1 LKCKFR
7 MKKVLF
13 VKLAAFLCWKCFLL
27 FSPRSLNNLVLPN
40 ALETLKTQNNNE
52 NIISWSSKYT
62 EREVGLVG
70 VNGVKVHPIMEIFC
84 RLVNRTQ
91 TKGTPSGFFQNLKTQ
106 PNNFKKIKFSFFGCL
121 TCVPLLCKN
130 LPV

>member
-1 LKCKFR
+1 MQIPHEESVICKTSSVFVLKMF
-7 MKKVLF
+7 F
-13 VKLAAFLCWKCFLL
+13 VIYL

-91 TKGTPSGFFQNLKTQ
+91 TKGTPTAFFS
-106 PNNFKKIKFSFFGCL
+106 KFENSTKQF
-121 TCVPLLCKN
+121 
-130 LPV
+130 